1 MGVQFFQFF
10 PALSRLPRGFSRFL
24 SYCVTLL
31 SCVVDNV
38 NPAPICSVPIVP
50 YFLPHY
56 RGVSR
61 CFLAASSLLS
71 LFFTT

>member
-1 MGVQFFQFF
+1 MGVQFVQFF
-10 PALSRLPRGFSRFL
+10 PALSWLPRCFSRFL

-38 NPAPICSVPIVP
+38 NPAPICSVPIPPV
-50 YFLPHY
+50 FLS
-56 RGVSR
+56 RTGV
-61 CFLAASSLLS
+61 FLAASSLLS